1 MYFPVNFAKF
11 LKASFLQNTSRQ
23 LLEYRVVGV
32 TIKEELDDCI
42 YFVPGGDGKF
52 EQMTRRKSVITRRQ
66 LP

>member
-32 TIKEELDDCI
+32 TIEEELDDCI

-52 EQMTRRKSVITRRQ
+52 EQIDD
-66 LP
+66 